1 MMWWAQDGWNWWAWV
16 VMSLGM
22 VAFWALVVW
31 AVVSLIQSPRGS
43 GAPPDDARAIFD
55 ERPARGEVDEVEY
68 RARRDV
74 LRDTRPRSTPHPG
87 Q

>member
-31 AVVSLIQSPRGS
+31 AVVSLIHSPRGS
-43 GAPPDDARAIFD
+43 GARPNDARAILD
-55 ERPARGEVDEVEY
+55 ERPARGEVDEIEY
-68 RARRDV
+68 RARLDA
-74 LRDTRPRSTPHPG
+74 LRDTRPHSTPHPG